1 MTCRHVALKR
11 TKAKGSNKL
20 SCGVTQRY
28 RSYCTFCFAVI
39 SNVAFFRKTYTKNN
53 PFSVRQL
60 KDS

>member
-39 SNVAFFRKTYTKNN
+39 SNVAFFRKTYTKDN
-53 PFSVRQL
+53 P
-60 KDS
+60 